1 MNKIK
6 VYTIFFFQ
14 EIELLKLRLN
24 YLYDY
29 VDFFIIVESAQTFSG
44 NKKNFE
50 LEKLKDHYLHFRIK

>member
-6 VYTIFFFQ
+6 VYDCFLFFQ

-44 NKKNFE
+44 NKK
-50 LEKLKDHYLHFRIK
+50 L